1 MKIIILFPKGRD
13 VGGNPVK
20 KNARWNEQIKIYNQ
34 QILQHGQDESFI
46 NVRKLSVILIVF
58 LLKSREKTLPE
69 KSDMN

>member
-1 MKIIILFPKGRD
+1 MW
-13 VGGNPVK
+13 VAVWNPVK

-46 NVRKLSVILIVF
+46 NVRKLSVILMVF